1 MDIAVAV
8 ISMYVQHSSV
18 SLRKIVWE
26 FPGGKQWSG
35 SEGMPAASS
44 HLEVE
49 VFVGDE
55 SWPRAI
61 NQEIR
66 NQVYSRPHQSIIA
79 KGWNR
84 LSIWQRW
91 PDTS

>member
-1 MDIAVAV
+1 MAIAVAV

-35 SEGMPAASS
+35 SEGMLAASS
-44 HLEVE
+44 HLEVD

-55 SWPRAI
+55 S
-61 NQEIR
+61 
-66 NQVYSRPHQSIIA
+66 
-79 KGWNR
+79 
-84 LSIWQRW
+84 
-91 PDTS
+91 

>member
-1 MDIAVAV
+1 MCTTLKRIELSLPPNLNMDTAVAV

-55 SWPRAI
+55 S
-61 NQEIR
+61 
-66 NQVYSRPHQSIIA
+66 
-79 KGWNR
+79 
-84 LSIWQRW
+84 
-91 PDTS
+91 